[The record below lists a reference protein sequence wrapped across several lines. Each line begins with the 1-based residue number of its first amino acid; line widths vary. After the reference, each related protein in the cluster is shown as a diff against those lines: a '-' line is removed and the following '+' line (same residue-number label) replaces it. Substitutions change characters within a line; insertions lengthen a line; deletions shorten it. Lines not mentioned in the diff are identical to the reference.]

1 MLSSFALSSQ
11 RSTSSGT
18 WCEGGGGGGGGGGAD
33 GAVALAASGCGGCGG
48 CGCGG
53 AAGACTGGGGGG
65 GGGGAAGAGAG
76 AGAGGGGASAGAE
89 AAAAGAAGACAGCVA
104 PASKVLISAPC
115 TACRL
120 VGTSASPRCLTHS
133 YCASAADNKCTYKLQ
148 TTTARARCWTWTYTL
163 NSTATMYMTA
173 RRVTPQTHS
182 PAQQH
187 CHKLYDRKKGD
198 PHRHTPLQHRA
209 VHTLVDSFAS
219 SACASKSSCEHQHR
233 CQVA

>member
-1 MLSSFALSSQ
+1 MAPTRFAAGHAQVALL
-11 RSTSSGT
+11 TLA
-18 WCEGGGGGGGGGGAD
+18 WGGALLLGRCD
-33 GAVALAASGCGGCGG
+33 LGPGGRAVPRTLTRGADLLT
-48 CGCGG
+48 
-53 AAGACTGGGGGG
+53 TG
-65 GGGGAAGAGAG
+65 
-76 AGAGGGGASAGAE
+76 
-89 AAAAGAAGACAGCVA
+89 V
-104 PASKVLISAPC
+104 
-115 TACRL
+115 TAD
-120 VGTSASPRCLTHS
+120 
-133 YCASAADNKCTYKLQ
+133 AD
-148 TTTARARCWTWTYTL
+148 ARARCWTWTYTL